1 MIETQQNASAHRIP
15 SSHGYRASSAS
26 HAEGAV
32 TAAAIAKIED
42 LTQQVVE
49 MKLTIDG
56 LERERD
62 VYFAKLRDIEVY
74 SSLICLYFT
83 CLPMQVIIQETNT
96 SEIGQAVLDVL
107 YAAEVTN

>member
-1 MIETQQNASAHRIP
+1 MIETQQNTSAHRIP

-49 MKLTIDG
+49 TKLTIDG

-62 VYFAKLRDIEVY
+62 FYFAKLRDIEVY
-74 SSLICLYFT
+74 SSLICLY
-83 CLPMQVIIQETNT
+83 
-96 SEIGQAVLDVL
+96 
-107 YAAEVTN
+107 